1 MVTILMISFYLAIVV
16 GITIYAIRMKNKAEL
31 AENAFKGLLQNYQEV
46 RELNNAFK
54 GLLQNYQEVR
64 ELNKKYEKEKYECIE
79 KERPEPGTL
88 VRQSLEGENIKE
100 WALNPGITSIVTS
113 NRSFSSEEKMK
124 FGKQAYKCIKEGLP
138 LIFFRED
145 GQEVP

>member
-1 MVTILMISFYLAIVV
+1 MISFYLAIVV
-16 GITIYAIRMKNKAEL
+16 GITIYAIRMKNKITIYAIRMKNKAEL
-31 AENAFKGLLQNYQEV
+31 AE
-46 RELNNAFK
+46 NAFK